1 MDENQDLKSMSEE
14 DLKAL
19 LDDAVEYDPTLL
31 AIACD
36 SGAGVGYTYCGLKA

>member
-1 MDENQDLKSMSEE
+1 MEENHDLKSMTEE

-31 AIACD
+31 TISCD
-36 SGAGVGYTYCGLKA
+36 SGAGVGYLHCGLKA